1 MRTLVGWIKTFITM
15 QRAFLIGALLASAS
29 GCVLY
34 VVADNAMENEGRQRF
49 DRVVRTAHFTLLS
62 RVKSYTDLLRGSAS
76 MFQATPGLTRQQFHR
91 YVEGLN
97 LRTEFPGV
105 EAINYGV
112 RVSDAER
119 PRFERDMQAELESNG
134 GTGTF
139 RIMPP
144 GRREEYLVLTFV
156 EPGAAWS
163 SRIGLDLKGRK
174 ESVAPLDKS
183 RDAGTLAASG
193 RPIPMRAAITGLGM
207 RLPVYAPGKP
217 ISTVAERRAAYL
229 GSIGLGFSVERLMEG
244 VLAELPAQGMR
255 MTLAGVVDDGIGGP
269 LHRIMLYDSSKVPGG
284 APAAANP
291 DDEFDVALPIEF
303 SERKWEVRFRIHK
316 RAMQS
321 GLDAYIPLLAM
332 AAGGISTGLLYA
344 LFYTLSSSR
353 RRALRL
359 AEEMTKELRASE
371 ANLQMSNAKLRE
383 LAAHAENIKEGERK
397 RIAREIHDDLG
408 QNLLAL
414 RIEADL
420 LASRTGA
427 RHPLLHQRAQRTLGQ
442 IDTTIKSVRQI
453 INDLRPN
460 VLDLGLNAA
469 VDWQIAD
476 FERRTGISCELI
488 ENEKDIKVNDRYA
501 TALFRILQESLT
513 NISRHAKATKV
524 RVELLIDTEHI
535 WMQVSDNG
543 VGLHSGGRH
552 KPGSFGLVGIEER
565 VKILNG
571 KFAIGSGPNGGTVV
585 SVSVPLTE
593 DVAPSSSAS
602 VPNPIVPDKT
612 ESAFV

>member
-1 MRTLVGWIKTFITM
+1 MGTLVRWINTFSSAR
-15 QRAFLIGALLASAS
+15 RAFVVGACLASGVGAT
-29 GCVLY
+29 LY
-34 VVADNAMENEGRQRF
+34 VIADNAMENEGRQRF

-91 YVEGLN
+91 YVEGLK
-97 LRTEFPGV
+97 LQTEFPGV
-105 EAINYGV
+105 ESINYGAYLN
-112 RVSDAER
+112 DANR
-119 PRFERDMQAELESNG
+119 AQFERDMQAELEASG
-134 GTGTF
+134 GAGKF

-144 GRREEYLVLTFV
+144 GRRDEYLVLTFV
-156 EPGAAWS
+156 EPSVKWN

-174 ESVAPLDKS
+174 ESIAPLDKS
-183 RDAGTLAASG
+183 RDSGNVAASG

-207 RLPVYAPGKP
+207 RLPVYAAGMPTG
-217 ISTVAERRAAYL
+217 TVEQRRAAYI
-229 GSIGLGFSVERLMEG
+229 GSIGLGFSVEKLMEG
-244 VLAELPAQGMR
+244 VLAELPAPGMR
-255 MTLAGVVDDGIGGP
+255 MTLVGVVDNGLGGQP
-269 LHRIMLYDSSKVPGG
+269 HRIMLYDSTKVPGTNTPT
-284 APAAANP
+284 AHP

-303 SERKWEVRFRIHK
+303 SERNWEVRFHIRK
-316 RAMQS
+316 AALQS

-332 AAGGISTGLLYA
+332 AAGGIGTGLLYA

-359 AEEMTKELRASE
+359 AEDMTKELRASE
-371 ANLQMSNAKLRE
+371 ANLQRSNVKLRE
-383 LAAHAENIKEGERK
+383 LADHAEHIKESERK

-420 LASRTGA
+420 LASRTGE
-427 RHPLLHQRAQRTLGQ
+427 RHPLLHQRAQRTLVQ
-442 IDTTIKSVRQI
+442 IDSTIKSVRQI

-476 FERRTGISCELI
+476 FERRTGISCELV

-513 NISRHAKATKV
+513 NISRHAKANRV
-524 RVELLIDTEHI
+524 RVELLIDSENI
-535 WMQVSDNG
+535 WMCVSDNG
-543 VGLHSGGRH
+543 VGLQAAGRH

-565 VKILNG
+565 VKILHG
-571 KFAIGSGPNGGTVV
+571 KFAIGSGPRGGTMV
-585 SVSVPLTE
+585 SVSVPLADDE
-593 DVAPSSSAS
+593 VPSTQSHPFTA
-602 VPNPIVPDKT
+602 PDKV